1 MESIE
6 RNLRRTQIRLNQAI
20 YRVDR
25 VEKEMRDYHN
35 SMNRRLRRIAYCII
49 LASDLASPIIL
60 SNEPKDEVKIEY
72 KTERSY

>member
-6 RNLRRTQIRLNQAI
+6 RNLRKTAVRLNQAI
-20 YRVDR
+20 YQSDI

-35 SMNRRLRRIAYCII
+35 SVNRRLRRIAYCII
-49 LASDLASPIIL
+49 LASNLASPIML
-60 SNEPKDEVKIEY
+60 SNGPRDEVKIEY